1 MTDQEKLSML
11 KTFLDINDTSQDA
24 TLTVYLSAAKQEIIG
39 WHYAPNTLV
48 DNIPANLEMTQIQAV
63 VAGYNIRGAENQTVH
78 NENGINRT
86 FKYSDMVLYIH
97 NNVPGYAKVL

>member
-24 TLTVYLSAAKQEIIG
+24 TLTVYLSAAKQEIIA
-39 WHYAPNTLV
+39 WHYAPNTTV
-48 DNIPANLEMTQIQAV
+48 SAVPTELEMTQIQAV
-63 VAGYNIRGAENQTVH
+63 MAGYNIRGAENQTVH

-97 NNVPGYAKVL
+97 NNVPGFAKVL